1 MHVIVRIWDAPTR
14 LFHWLLV
21 ICFTGLLITANLGG
35 SAMVWHF
42 RLGYT
47 VFSLLLFRFFWGFLG
62 GYWSRFAT
70 FVYSPS
76 AMLHYIKGHSEPQQ
90 SVGHNPLG
98 ALSVFALLAFLSF
111 QVASGLMSD
120 DEISAAG
127 PLTRFVSG
135 DWVTFATFYHKEIGK
150 LVLLFLVATHLT
162 AIGYYFFSKK
172 DNLVSPMLKG
182 DKTLSFNVPKSSDTS
197 SDRAKAAFIFIVC
210 AAFVTGL
217 VSFLD

>member
-1 MHVIVRIWDAPTR
+1 
-14 LFHWLLV
+14 
-21 ICFTGLLITANLGG
+21 
-35 SAMVWHF
+35 MVWHF

-62 GYWSRFAT
+62 GHWSRFAT
-70 FVYSPS
+70 FLYSPS
-76 AMLHYIKGHSEPQQ
+76 AMLHYVKGHSEPQQ

>member
-70 FVYSPS
+70 FLYSPS
-76 AMLHYIKGHSEPQQ
+76 AMLHYVKGHSEPQQ

-150 LVLLFLVATHLT
+150 LVLLFLVAAHLT

>member
-70 FVYSPS
+70 FLYSPS
-76 AMLHYIKGHSEPQQ
+76 AMLHYVKGHSEPQQ

>member
-62 GYWSRFAT
+62 GHWSRFAT
-70 FVYSPS
+70 FLYSPS
-76 AMLHYIKGHSEPQQ
+76 AMLHYVKGHSEPQQ

>member
-1 MHVIVRIWDAPTR
+1 
-14 LFHWLLV
+14 
-21 ICFTGLLITANLGG
+21 
-35 SAMVWHF
+35 MVWHF

-62 GYWSRFAT
+62 GHWSRFAT
-70 FVYSPS
+70 FLYSPS
-76 AMLHYIKGHSEPQQ
+76 AMLHYVKGHSEPQQ

-182 DKTLSFNVPKSSDTS
+182 DKTLSFNAPKSSDTA
-197 SDRAKAAFIFIVC
+197 SDRAKAAFIFMVC